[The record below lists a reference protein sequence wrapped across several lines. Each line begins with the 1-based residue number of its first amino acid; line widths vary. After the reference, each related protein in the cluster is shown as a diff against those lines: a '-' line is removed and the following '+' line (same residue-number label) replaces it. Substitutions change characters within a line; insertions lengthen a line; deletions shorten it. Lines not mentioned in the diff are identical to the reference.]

1 MQSKNKPEAKK
12 EDRFDYLNFAA
23 DNSEDESKKNED
35 DNDDFDWNSPANK
48 DKVAAQKEEN
58 EKKELFDPMKK
69 EDTINTNQNKS
80 SLKPIEHSKE

>member
-23 DNSEDESKKNED
+23 DNSEDESKKDED

-48 DKVAAQKEEN
+48 DKVAA
-58 EKKELFDPMKK
+58 
-69 EDTINTNQNKS
+69 
-80 SLKPIEHSKE
+80 